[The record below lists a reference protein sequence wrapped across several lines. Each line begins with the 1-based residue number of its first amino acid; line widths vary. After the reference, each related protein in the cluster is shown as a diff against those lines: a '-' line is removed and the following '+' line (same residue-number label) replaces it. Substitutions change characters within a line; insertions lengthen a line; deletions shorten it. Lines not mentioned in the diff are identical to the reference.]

1 MLKTIVISLTSL
13 IIGTIASVLVT
24 PLISCLATGVIISGV
39 REAGDLHQTLPVF
52 KDEYK
57 NSRSTSCFASLFPE
71 KCHISVTLFS
81 D

>member
-1 MLKTIVISLTSL
+1 M
-13 IIGTIASVLVT
+13 
-24 PLISCLATGVIISGV
+24 
-39 REAGDLHQTLPVF
+39 HQTLPVF